1 LTSSSSTPTGSN
13 GILPRLL
20 ARLLELDR
28 PVPQR
33 DPAEIRAEA
42 DRNYRWNFTVNL
54 LEAAAFLPGAAFI
67 SSAAVLPLFV
77 SKLTPSP
84 LALGLLAMIAQSA
97 WFLPQLFT
105 ANATE
110 RLDRKKPVVVN
121 LGFFLERLPIWLMP
135 FAALLA
141 VTAPMVSLALVM
153 AAYAWH
159 GLGAGAVGPAWQDM
173 IARCFPVER
182 RGRFFG
188 TAMFAGTAAGAVA
201 SLGSAWLLK
210 SYAFPLNFALSFGCA
225 AVLITVS
232 WIFISLTR
240 EPVQPGRAVRQ
251 STRQHLS
258 GLPALLRAD
267 PNFRRFLTAR
277 SLMALGGMGYGFLTV
292 AAVDRWQIADSA
304 AGLFTGGYLVGET
317 CGNLAFG
324 MLADRRGHKR
334 SLELGMLAAVLGY
347 ALAVLAPA
355 PGWYFVVFV
364 LLGVVQAAV
373 VVPGILVVME
383 FALQDRRPTYVGIAN
398 TGVGLVSIV
407 APLIGAALAELGY
420 GWLFGVAALIN
431 LAALLLF
438 HWWVRDPRHLRRVS
452 HEA

>member
-1 LTSSSSTPTGSN
+1 LTLTSPTGS
-13 GILPRLL
+13 GGVVRRLL

-33 DPAEIRAEA
+33 TAAEIAAET

-54 LEAAAFLPGAAFI
+54 MEAVAFLPGAAFM

-77 SKLTPSP
+77 NKLNPTP

-110 RLDRKKPVVVN
+110 RLARKKPVVAN
-121 LGFFLERLPIWLMP
+121 LGFFLERLPVWLMP
-135 FAALLA
+135 IGALLA
-141 VTAPMVSLALVM
+141 VQAPTLSLALVL

-173 IARCFPVER
+173 IARCFPVDR

-201 SLGSAWLLK
+201 ALASAWLLQ
-210 SYAFPLNFALSFGCA
+210 SFAFPTNFVYSFACA
-225 AVLITVS
+225 AILITVS

-251 STRQHLS
+251 STLQHLA
-258 GLPALLRAD
+258 GLPELLRAD
-267 PNFRRFLTAR
+267 PNFRRFLIAR
-277 SLMALGGMGYGFLTV
+277 SLMALGSMGYGFLTV
-292 AAVDRWQIADSA
+292 AAVERWNIPDSA
-304 AGLFTGGYLVGET
+304 AGLFTGAYLVGET
-317 CGNLAFG
+317 GGNLAFG
-324 MLADRRGHKR
+324 FLSDRSGHKR
-334 SLELGMLAAVLGY
+334 SLELGTFAAVLGY
-347 ALAVLAPA
+347 GLALLAPT
-355 PGWYFVVFV
+355 PGWTFVVFV
-364 LLGVVQAAV
+364 LLGIVHAAV

-383 FALQDRRPTYVGIAN
+383 FAVADRRPTYVGIAN

-407 APLIGAALAELGY
+407 APLLGAALATVGY
-420 GWLFGVAALIN
+420 GWLFGAAALIN
-431 LAALLLF
+431 LAALILF
-438 HWWVRDPRHLRRVS
+438 HWWVREPRHVRGTS
-452 HEA
+452 

>member
-1 LTSSSSTPTGSN
+1 
-13 GILPRLL
+13 
-20 ARLLELDR
+20 
-28 PVPQR
+28 VPQR
-33 DPAEIRAEA
+33 SEAEIRAEA

-54 LEAAAFLPGAAFI
+54 LEAVAFLPGAAFM

-77 SKLTPSP
+77 SKLNPSP
-84 LALGLLAMIAQSA
+84 LAIGLLAMIAQSA

-105 ANATE
+105 ANAIE
-110 RLDRKKPVVVN
+110 RLARKKPVVVN

-141 VTAPMVSLALVM
+141 LQAPMLSLALVL
-153 AAYAWH
+153 AGYAWH
-159 GLGAGAVGPAWQDM
+159 GLGAGAVGPAWQDL

-182 RGRFFG
+182 RARFFG

-201 SLGSAWLLK
+201 SLGSAWLLR
-210 SYAFPLNFALSFGCA
+210 SYPFPLNFALSFAMA
-225 AVLITVS
+225 ALLVTVS
-232 WIFISLTR
+232 WVFIALTR

-258 GLPALLRAD
+258 GLPDLLRAD
-267 PNFRRFLTAR
+267 PNFRRFLITR
-277 SLMALGGMGYGFLTV
+277 SLMALGSMGYGFLTV
-292 AAVDRWQIADSA
+292 AAVQRWDIADGA
-304 AGLFTGGYLVGET
+304 AGLFTGAYLAGET

-324 MLADRRGHKR
+324 VLGDRRGHKR
-334 SLELGMLAAVLGY
+334 SLEMGTLAAVLGY
-347 ALAVLAPA
+347 SVAVWAPA
-355 PGWYFVVFV
+355 PGWYFAVFV
-364 LLGVVQAAV
+364 LLGIVHAAV

-383 FALQDRRPTYVGIAN
+383 FAAPDRRPTYVGIAN

-407 APLIGAALAELGY
+407 APLLGAALASLGY

-438 HWWVRDPRHLRRVS
+438 HWWVREPRHIRAS
-452 HEA
+452 SS